1 MSWCQMLSTVHADDL
16 HRISRHR
23 TTDPRCRREAQRQ
36 ATIRAALE
44 HATIGVRIMTLSEL
58 KAQVALSEDSR
69 CQFKLKRGA
78 SAGRKFGEEFGE
90 GFGEN
95 FIFS

>member
-1 MSWCQMLSTVHADDL
+1 
-16 HRISRHR
+16 
-23 TTDPRCRREAQRQ
+23 
-36 ATIRAALE
+36 
-44 HATIGVRIMTLSEL
+44 MTLSEL

-69 CQFKLKRGA
+69 CQIKLKRGA
-78 SAGRKFGEEFGE
+78 STGRKFGEEFGE